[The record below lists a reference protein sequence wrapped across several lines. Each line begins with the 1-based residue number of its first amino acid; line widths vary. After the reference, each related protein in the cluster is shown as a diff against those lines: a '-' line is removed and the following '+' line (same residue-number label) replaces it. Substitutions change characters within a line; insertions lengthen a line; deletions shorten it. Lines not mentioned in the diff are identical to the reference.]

1 MARHVVTS
9 TRDGRG
15 RMVLLVLV
23 ATGIVAVLATAI
35 LTVNPGNV
43 LARAPVVGDTC
54 PSTRLANTTLNV
66 VASPDIAPVVEQLVA
81 PMRSEKLP
89 DGRCLQVTIA
99 SQSPAE
105 TVAGAQILPL
115 DRAPDLWIPDS
126 SLWLGRIEQW
136 KSKPVAQFA
145 SSPVVVGTSTAVVD
159 ALGWNKTPPTWD
171 AALAGTR
178 PVAAPNIAQ
187 DAAGLSAE
195 LALWQALGKGEKAKT
210 ALAGA
215 VVAGLRAGA
224 PSRESAIAAA
234 QTGAATAP
242 LIPLTEQTVQQAN
255 RDVPEPK
262 LVAVYPK
269 GGLPSLDYPV
279 AVVEG
284 SEPTAEQAAAIQV
297 ITDRLKSQAARAVVR
312 DAGFRDAGGSTT
324 AGEGIEPTAV
334 TPLKPPSQLEIKA
347 VVTQIV
353 ALSSPSRIQVVID
366 MSGSM
371 RGPAGNGMNRSKFAA
386 TAAHAAGV
394 IMPDVAQVGLWGFA
408 RDLRG
413 KSDRIEYLKMEELGA
428 PTDDPKVSHRDAM
441 DRNMFGMTADLGG
454 NGTALYSTAV
464 AAMKYAKG
472 QYDPRAGNAVV
483 LFTDGEN
490 VDPGGPSIEATV
502 REIKK
507 LYDPRKPVR
516 LVCIGVGADAD
527 MVTLKKLADAGGGLA
542 FRTTDPKA
550 LPEILFK
557 VMSQRPEQ

>member
-15 RMVLLVLV
+15 RLVLLVLV

-35 LTVNPGNV
+35 LTVNPGNI
-43 LARAPVVGDTC
+43 LARAPVVGDKC
-54 PSTRLANTTLNV
+54 PSTRLANTTINV
-66 VASPDIAPVVEQLVA
+66 VAAPDIAPVVEQLVA
-81 PMRSEKLP
+81 PMRTEKLA

-99 SQSPAE
+99 SQNPAE

-126 SLWLGRIEQW
+126 SLWLPRIEQW
-136 KSKPVAQFA
+136 KAKPVAQFA
-145 SSPVVVGTSTAVVD
+145 SSPVVIGTSAAVVD
-159 ALGWNKTPPTWD
+159 ASGWDKKPPSWD
-171 AALAGTR
+171 TLAGNR

-224 PSRESAIAAA
+224 PSRESAIAVA
-234 QTGAATAP
+234 QSNAATAP
-242 LIPLTEQTVQQAN
+242 LIPLTEQAVQQAN
-255 RDVPEPK
+255 RDAPAPK

-284 SEPTAEQAAAIQV
+284 AEPSAEQQAAIQA
-297 ITDRLKSQAARAVVR
+297 IADRLTSPAARATVR
-312 DAGFRDAGGSTT
+312 NAGFRDTGGSTT
-324 AGEGIEPTAV
+324 AGDGIQPTAV
-334 TPLKPPSQLEIKA
+334 TPLTPPSPLEIKA

-353 ALSSPSRIQVVID
+353 LLSSPSRIQVVID

-394 IMPDVAQVGLWGFA
+394 VMPDVAQVGLWGFS

-413 KSDRIEYLKMEELGA
+413 KSDRIEYLKMAALGS
-428 PTDDPKVSHRDAM
+428 PTAKADVLHRDAV
-441 DRNMFGMTADLGG
+441 DRVMFGMAGHLGG

-464 AAMKYAKG
+464 AAMKYMKG
-472 QYDPRAGNAVV
+472 LYDPRAGNAVV

-502 REIKK
+502 RDIKK
-507 LYDPRKPVR
+507 LYDPKKPVR
-516 LVCIGVGADAD
+516 LICIGVGADAD
-527 MVTLKKLADAGGGLA
+527 MVALKKLADAGGGLA
-542 FRTTDPKA
+542 FRTTDPKV

-557 VMSQRPEQ
+557 VMSRRPEQ

>member
-35 LTVNPGNV
+35 LTVNPGNI
-43 LARAPVVGDTC
+43 LARAPVVGDNC
-54 PSTRLANTTLNV
+54 PSTRLANTTVNV
-66 VASPDIAPVVEQLVA
+66 VASPDIAPVIEQLVA
-81 PMRSEKLP
+81 PMRTQKLP

-99 SQSPAE
+99 SQNPAE

-126 SLWLGRIEQW
+126 SLWLTRIEQW
-136 KSKPVAQFA
+136 KPNPVASFA

-159 ALGWNKTPPTWD
+159 TLGWDKKPPTWD
-171 AALAGTR
+171 AALAGAR

-224 PSRESAIAAA
+224 PSREAAIAAA
-234 QTGAATAP
+234 QSGAATAP
-242 LIPLTEQTVQQAN
+242 LIPLTEQTVQEAN

-269 GGLPSLDYPV
+269 GGQPSLDYPV
-279 AVVEG
+279 ALVEG
-284 SEPTAEQAAAIQV
+284 SEPTAEQQSAILA
-297 ITDRLKSQAARAVVR
+297 IADRLKSPAARATVR
-312 DAGFRDAGGSTT
+312 NAGFRDTGGSTT
-324 AGEGIEPTAV
+324 AGAGIVPAAV
-334 TPLKPPSQLEIKA
+334 TPLKPPSELEIK
-347 VVTQIV
+347 
-353 ALSSPSRIQVVID
+353 
-366 MSGSM
+366 
-371 RGPAGNGMNRSKFAA
+371 NRSEFAA
-386 TAAHAAGV
+386 AAAGAAGQL
-394 IMPDVAQVGLWGFA
+394 MPDVAQVGLWGFS

-413 KSDRIEYLKMEELGA
+413 KSDRIEYLKLQELGT
-428 PTDDPKVSHRDAM
+428 PTDDPKVTHRDAVNRQM
-441 DRNMFGMTADLGG
+441 IAMSSKLGG

-464 AAMKYAKG
+464 AAMKYSTG
-472 QYDPRAGNAVV
+472 LYDPRAGNSVV

-502 REIKK
+502 RDIKK
-507 LYDPRKPVR
+507 LYDPKKPVR
-516 LVCIGVGADAD
+516 MICIGIGADAD
-527 MVTLKKLADAGGGLA
+527 MVALKKLADAGGGLA
-542 FRTTDPKA
+542 FRTTDPRV

>member
-35 LTVNPGNV
+35 LTVNPGNT
-43 LARAPVVGDTC
+43 LARAPVVGDNC
-54 PSTRLANTTLNV
+54 PSTRLANTTVNV
-66 VASPDIAPVVEQLVA
+66 VASPDIAPVIEQLVA
-81 PMRSEKLP
+81 PMRTQKLP

-99 SQSPAE
+99 SQNPAE

-126 SLWLGRIEQW
+126 SLWLTRIEQW
-136 KSKPVAQFA
+136 KPNPVASFA

-159 ALGWNKTPPTWD
+159 TLGWDKKPPTWD
-171 AALAGTR
+171 AALAGAR

-224 PSRESAIAAA
+224 PSREAAIAAA
-234 QTGAATAP
+234 QSGAATAP
-242 LIPLTEQTVQQAN
+242 LIPLTEQTVQEAN

-269 GGLPSLDYPV
+269 GGQPSLDYPV
-279 AVVEG
+279 ALVEG
-284 SEPTAEQAAAIQV
+284 SEPTAEQQSAILA
-297 ITDRLKSQAARAVVR
+297 IADRLKSPAARATVR
-312 DAGFRDAGGSTT
+312 NAGFRDTGGSTT
-324 AGEGIEPTAV
+324 AGAGIVPAAV
-334 TPLKPPSQLEIKA
+334 TPLKPPSELEIKA

-353 ALSSPSRIQVVID
+353 LLSAPSRVQVVID

-371 RGPAGNGMNRSKFAA
+371 RGPAGNGMNRSEFAA
-386 TAAHAAGV
+386 AAAGAAGQL
-394 IMPDVAQVGLWGFA
+394 MPDVAQVGLWGFS

-413 KSDRIEYLKMEELGA
+413 KSDRIEYLKLQELGT
-428 PTDDPKVSHRDAM
+428 PTDDPKVTHRDAVNRQM
-441 DRNMFGMTADLGG
+441 IAMSSKLGG

-464 AAMKYAKG
+464 AAMKYSTG
-472 QYDPRAGNAVV
+472 LYDPRAGNSVV

-502 REIKK
+502 RDIKK
-507 LYDPRKPVR
+507 LYDPKKPVR
-516 LVCIGVGADAD
+516 MICIGIGADAD
-527 MVTLKKLADAGGGLA
+527 MVALKKLADAGGGLA
-542 FRTTDPKA
+542 FRTTDPRV

>member
-1 MARHVVTS
+1 
-9 TRDGRG
+9 
-15 RMVLLVLV
+15 V

-35 LTVNPGNV
+35 LTVNPGNI
-43 LARAPVVGDTC
+43 LAKAPVVGDNC
-54 PSTRLANTTLNV
+54 PSTRLANTTINV
-66 VASPDIAPVVEQLVA
+66 VAAPDIAPVVEQLVA
-81 PMRSEKLP
+81 PMRAKKLS

-99 SQSPAE
+99 SQNPAE
-105 TVAGAQILPL
+105 TVAGSQILPL

-136 KSKPVAQFA
+136 KPTPVAQFA
-145 SSPVVVGTSTAVVD
+145 SSPVVVGTSASVVSS
-159 ALGWNKTPPTWD
+159 LGWDKEPPTWD
-171 AALAGTR
+171 TALAGAR

-224 PSRESAIAAA
+224 PSRESAISVA
-234 QTGAATAP
+234 QSNTATAP
-242 LIPLTEQTVQQAN
+242 LIPLTEQTVQEAN
-255 RDVPEPK
+255 RDVPAPK

-279 AVVEG
+279 AVVEA
-284 SEPTAEQAAAIQV
+284 SPPSAEQQTAIQAIATV
-297 ITDRLKSQAARAVVR
+297 LKSPAARGAVR
-312 DAGFRDAGGSTT
+312 NAGFRDTGGSTT
-324 AGEGIEPTAV
+324 AGEGIQPTAV

-353 ALSSPSRIQVVID
+353 LLSAPSRIQVVID

-371 RGPAGNGMNRSKFAA
+371 RGPAGNGMDRSKFAA

-394 IMPDVAQVGLWGFA
+394 VMPDVAQVGLWGFS

-413 KSDRIEYLKMEELGA
+413 KSDRIEYLKMEALGA
-428 PTDDPKVSHRDAM
+428 PTDKPDVVHRTAVDSI
-441 DRNMFGMTADLGG
+441 MFGMNAKLGG

-464 AAMKYAKG
+464 AAMKYMKG
-472 QYDPRAGNAVV
+472 LYDPRAGNAVV
-483 LFTDGEN
+483 LFTDGDN

-502 REIKK
+502 RDIKK
-507 LYDPRKPVR
+507 LYDPKKPVR
-516 LVCIGVGADAD
+516 LVCIGIGPDAN
-527 MVTLKKLADAGGGLA
+527 MAALKRLSDAAGGES
-542 FRTTDPKA
+542 FRMTNPKL
-550 LPEILFK
+550 LPEILFQ
-557 VMSQRPEQ
+557 VMSRRPEQ